1 MKVMWVPALAGA
13 SAVDALR
20 GGELAGLELREHA
33 LDDERGGDRQPAVV
47 QERPQ
52 LRFLH
57 SGLEGEEGA
66 QLRVAVLLDDEEPLV
81 SREEALDV
89 LAEGERAHP
98 HVVDPDAA
106 ALQEIG
112 RASCRERV

>member
-1 MKVMWVPALAGA
+1 MKVILVSALAAAPAFG
-13 SAVDALR
+13 ALR

-66 QLRVAVLLDDEEPLV
+66 QLRVAALLDDEEPLV
-81 SREEALDV
+81 SREEALDG
-89 LAEGERAHP
+89 LAEAERAHP
-98 HVVDPDAA
+98 HVGDPDAA
-106 ALQEIG
+106 AFQDVE
-112 RASCRERV
+112 

>member
-1 MKVMWVPALAGA
+1 MKVMLVSALAA
-13 SAVDALR
+13 APAFDALR

-52 LRFLH
+52 LRFLD
-57 SGLEGEEGA
+57 SGLEAEEGA
-66 QLRVAVLLDDEEPLV
+66 QLRVAVLLDDEQQLV

-106 ALQEIG
+106 ALQDVD
-112 RASCRERV
+112 RLAD